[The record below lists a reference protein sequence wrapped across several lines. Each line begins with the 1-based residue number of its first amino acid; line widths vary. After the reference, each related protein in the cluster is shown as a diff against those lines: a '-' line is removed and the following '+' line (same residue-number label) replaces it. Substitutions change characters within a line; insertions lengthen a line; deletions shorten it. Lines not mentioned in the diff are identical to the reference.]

1 MTLGE
6 LTKILEA
13 TGYPV
18 AYSHFTATPTNPVP
32 ATPTNPV
39 PAPPY
44 ICFLVDGSA
53 NLMADNKVYHKIN
66 DLNIELYTNRKD
78 SVAEAKL
85 EQVLD
90 DHEIPYDSP
99 FEGIIETEK
108 IYQKFYETR
117 LM

>member
-18 AYSHFTATPTNPVP
+18 AYSHFTATS
-32 ATPTNPV
+32 TNPV

-44 ICFLVDGSA
+44 ICFLVEGSA

-66 DLNIELYTNRKD
+66 DLNIELYTTRKD
-78 SVAEAKL
+78 LVAEAKL

-90 DHEIPYDSP
+90 DHEIPYESYGT
-99 FEGIIETEK
+99 FIESEK
-108 IYQKFYETR
+108 LYQKFYETR
-117 LM
+117 LI

>member
-18 AYSHFTATPTNPVP
+18 VYSHFTATPAN
-32 ATPTNPV
+32 

-44 ICFLVDGSA
+44 ICYLVDESA

-66 DLNIELYTNRKD
+66 DLNIELYTTKKD
-78 SVAEAKL
+78 LVAEAKL
-85 EQVLD
+85 EKVLD
-90 DHEIPYDSP
+90 DHEIPYDSYGT
-99 FEGIIETEK
+99 FIESEK
-108 IYQKFYETR
+108 MYQKIYETR

>member
-32 ATPTNPV
+32 A
-39 PAPPY
+39 PPY

-53 NLMADNKVYHKIN
+53 NLMADNKV
-66 DLNIELYTNRKD
+66 
-78 SVAEAKL
+78 
-85 EQVLD
+85 
-90 DHEIPYDSP
+90 
-99 FEGIIETEK
+99 
-108 IYQKFYETR
+108 
-117 LM
+117 

>member
-1 MTLGE
+1 MTLGD

-18 AYSHFTATPTNPVP
+18 AYSHFT

-85 EQVLD
+85 EQVLN
-90 DHEIPYDSP
+90 DHEIPYNSP
-99 FEGIIETEK
+99 FEGTIETEK

-117 LM
+117 LI

>member
-6 LTKILEA
+6 LTKILES
-13 TGYPV
+13 TGYSV
-18 AYSHFTATPTNPVP
+18 AYSHFTATPG
-32 ATPTNPV
+32 NPV

-66 DLNIELYTNRKD
+66 DLNIELYTTRKD
-78 SVAEAKL
+78 LVVEAKL
-85 EQVLD
+85 EKVLD
-90 DHEIPYDSP
+90 DHEIPYES
-99 FEGIIETEK
+99 FETFIESEK
-108 IYQKFYETR
+108 LYQKFYETR

>member
-1 MTLGE
+1 MTLVE

-18 AYSHFTATPTNPVP
+18 AYSHFTATPGNPVP
-32 ATPTNPV
+32 S
-39 PAPPY
+39 PPY

-66 DLNIELYTNRKD
+66 DVNIELYTTKKNL
-78 SVAEAKL
+78 VVEAKL
-85 EQVLD
+85 EKVLD

-99 FEGIIETEK
+99 IEGIIESENMYQK
-108 IYQKFYETR
+108 IYEMR
-117 LM
+117 LI

>member
-6 LTKILEA
+6 LKKILDA

-18 AYSHFTATPTNPVP
+18 AYSHFA

-53 NLMADNKVYHKIN
+53 NLMADNKVYYKIN
-66 DLNIELYTNRKD
+66 DLNIELYTTKKD
-78 SVAEAKL
+78 LVAEDKL
-85 EQVLD
+85 EKVLD
-90 DHEIPYDSP
+90 DHEIPYESYGT
-99 FEGIIETEK
+99 FIETEK
-108 IYQKFYETR
+108 LFQKTYETR
-117 LM
+117 LL

>member
-18 AYSHFTATPTNPVP
+18 AYSHFTATPTK
-32 ATPTNPV
+32 PV

-53 NLMADNKVYHKIN
+53 NLMADNKVYHKI
-66 DLNIELYTNRKD
+66 DDANIEQNKKKKD
-78 SVAEAKL
+78 LGAEAKL
-85 EQVLD
+85 EQILD
-90 DHEIPYDSP
+90 DYEIPYDSYET
-99 FEGIIETEK
+99 FIESEK
-108 IYQKFYETR
+108 MYQKNYETR

>member
-18 AYSHFTATPTNPVP
+18 AYSHFTATPGNS
-32 ATPTNPV
+32 V

-66 DLNIELYTNRKD
+66 NLNIELYTIRKD
-78 SVAEAKL
+78 LVAEAKL
-85 EQVLD
+85 EKVLD
-90 DHEIPYDSP
+90 DHEIPYDS
-99 FEGIIETEK
+99 FETFIESEK
-108 IYQKFYETR
+108 LYQKFYETR

>member
-18 AYSHFTATPTNPVP
+18 AYSHFTATPTK
-32 ATPTNPV
+32 PV

-53 NLMADNKVYHKIN
+53 NLMADNKVYHKI
-66 DLNIELYTNRKD
+66 DDTNIELYTTKKD
-78 SVAEAKL
+78 LVAEEKL
-85 EQVLD
+85 EKVLD
-90 DHEIPYDSP
+90 DHEIPYDSYGT
-99 FEGIIETEK
+99 FIESEKMYQK
-108 IYQKFYETR
+108 IYEMR
-117 LM
+117 LI

>member
-6 LTKILEA
+6 LKKILDA

-32 ATPTNPV
+32 V
-39 PAPPY
+39 PPY

-66 DLNIELYTNRKD
+66 NLSIELYTNKKD
-78 SVAEAKL
+78 LIAEANL
-85 EQVLD
+85 
-90 DHEIPYDSP
+90 
-99 FEGIIETEK
+99 EK
-108 IYQKFYETR
+108 ILDNYELPYESYEVLLKLKTYFKKIMKR
-117 LM
+117 G

>member
-1 MTLGE
+1 MTLVE

-18 AYSHFTATPTNPVP
+18 AYSHFTATPTK
-32 ATPTNPV
+32 AV

-44 ICFLVDGSA
+44 ICLFVDGSA

-66 DLNIELYTNRKD
+66 DLNIELYTTKKD
-78 SVAEAKL
+78 LVAEAKL
-85 EQVLD
+85 EKVLD
-90 DHEIPYDSP
+90 DHEIPYDSYGT
-99 FEGIIETEK
+99 FIESEK
-108 IYQKFYETR
+108 MYQKIYETR